1 MIKKKVD
8 LTIERIC
15 KICGDSFMP
24 DKPLLCCKKCTN
36 EKARQGQIA
45 KREREGFQKKKPYP
59 YSTYSN
65 EQVARFHR
73 IQRELRQA
81 WKEGRE
87 AVNRHYDKQLREIKE
102 NGILDWIIDR
112 RDSETNVKQKGS
124 GKTGR
129 PKEMRKEYPSTLV
142 MPE

>member
-1 MIKKKVD
+1 MIKKKID
-8 LTIERIC
+8 LTKERIC
-15 KICGDSFMP
+15 KVCGEGFIP
-24 DKPLLCCKKCTN
+24 HKPLLSCRKCTN
-36 EKARQGQIA
+36 EKARLGQIRRKEA
-45 KREREGFQKKKPYP
+45 EGFQKKKPYP
-59 YSTYSN
+59 FDNYTN
-65 EQVARFHR
+65 QAGKRFHR

-87 AVNRHYDKQLREIKE
+87 AVNEHYRKQLREIKE

-112 RDSETNVKQKGS
+112 RDAETTVKQKGS

-129 PKEMRKEYPSTLV
+129 PKETKREYPSTLV

>member
-1 MIKKKVD
+1 MIKKKID

-15 KICGDSFMP
+15 KQCGTGFMP
-24 DKPLLCCKKCTN
+24 TKPILLCKKCSN
-36 EKARQGQIA
+36 EKARLRQME
-45 KREREGFQKKKPYP
+45 KREKEGFEKKKPYP

-73 IQRELRQA
+73 IQRELREA
-81 WKEGRE
+81 WKMGRE
-87 AVNRHYDKQLREIKE
+87 AVNEHYRKQLREIAE
-102 NGILDWIIDR
+102 NGILEWIIDR
-112 RDSETNVKQKGS
+112 RDAETNVKQKGS

-129 PKEMRKEYPSTLV
+129 PKETKREYPSTLV

>member
-1 MIKKKVD
+1 MIKKKLD
-8 LTIERIC
+8 LTKERIC
-15 KICGDSFMP
+15 KVCGEGFIP
-24 DKPLLCCKKCTN
+24 HKPLLSCRKCTN
-36 EKARQGQIA
+36 EKAKLGQIRRKEA
-45 KREREGFQKKKPYP
+45 EGFQKKKPYP
-59 YSTYSN
+59 FDNYTN
-65 EQVARFHR
+65 QAGKRFHR

-129 PKEMRKEYPSTLV
+129 PKETKKEYPSTLV